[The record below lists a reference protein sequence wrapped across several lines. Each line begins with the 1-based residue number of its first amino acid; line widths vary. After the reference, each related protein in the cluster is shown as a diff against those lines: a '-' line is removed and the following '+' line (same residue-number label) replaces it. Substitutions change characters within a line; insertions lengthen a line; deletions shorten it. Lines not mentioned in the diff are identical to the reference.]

1 MKAAVLTIGDELI
14 VGQVVDTN
22 SAWLSEQL
30 TDAGFE
36 VIRIVSIP
44 DNPAVIEDV
53 ANELLELADLV
64 ISTGG
69 LGPTSDDR
77 TKQVLCKM
85 FGGALVLHEP
95 SLELITKLF
104 HKRGLPLTE
113 TNKNQAL
120 IPSSC
125 TPILNLNGTAPGML
139 FKRRNSLFVA
149 LPGVPFEMK
158 SMFDTGVLPLI
169 NELNVETQVLRF
181 TVNTFGIAESF
192 LSDML
197 STFESQLP
205 QNIAL
210 AYLPGPSGIRL
221 RLTARGSKGDNLGS
235 LVQLEVDKLRQLLGT
250 AIYGFNSD
258 TLPSVVLNLLRK
270 QEKTLAV
277 AESCTGGYVAHL
289 LTQVPG
295 SSQVFKG
302 GVVAYSNELKVK
314 MLNVNLKIITE
325 HGAVSSQTVDQML
338 DGVIACCNA
347 DFAIAIS
354 GIAGPTGGTPDKP
367 VGTTWIGVASPT
379 NRNLELHTFGNLRD
393 INIQR
398 ASYTALNMLRLMLL
412 GCQ

>member
-1 MKAAVLTIGDELI
+1 MKAALLTIGDELI
-14 VGQVVDTN
+14 VGQVIDTN
-22 SAWLSEQL
+22 SAWLSERL

-44 DNPAVIEDV
+44 DNPAIIEDV
-53 ANELLELADLV
+53 ANELLELADVV

-85 FGGALVLHEP
+85 FGGELILHEP
-95 SLELITKLF
+95 SLEVITKLF

-139 FKRRNSLFVA
+139 FKRKNSLFVA

-169 NELNVETQVLRF
+169 DGMNVGAQVFRF

-192 LSDML
+192 LSDRL

-205 QNIAL
+205 QNVGL
-210 AYLPGPSGIRL
+210 AYLPSPAGIRL
-221 RLTARGSKGDNLGS
+221 RFTAKGSERENLSS
-235 LVQLEVDKLRQLLGT
+235 LVQGEVNKLQQLLGT
-250 AIYGFNSD
+250 AIYGYNSD
-258 TLPSVVLNLLRK
+258 TLPSVVLDLLRK

-277 AESCTGGYVAHL
+277 AESCTGGYVAHQ
-289 LTQVPG
+289 LTLIPG

-302 GVVAYSNELKVK
+302 GIVAYSNELKANI
-314 MLNVNLKIITE
+314 LNVDNNVISDY
-325 HGAVSSQTVDQML
+325 GAVSRETVNQML
-338 DGVIACCNA
+338 DGAIACCRA
-347 DFAIAIS
+347 DYAIAIS
-354 GIAGPTGGTPDKP
+354 GIAGPTGDTPGKP
-367 VGTTWIGVASPT
+367 VGTTWIGVAST
-379 NRNLELHTFGNLRD
+379 TSRNLELHTFGNLRD
-393 INIQR
+393 VNIQR

-412 GCQ
+412 GVQ

>member
-1 MKAAVLTIGDELI
+1 MKAAILTIGDELI
-14 VGQVVDTN
+14 IGQVIDTN
-22 SAWLSEQL
+22 SAWLSERL

-44 DNPAVIEDV
+44 DNPVIIESV

-85 FGGALVLHEP
+85 FGGELIMHEP
-95 SLELITKLF
+95 SLEVITKLF
-104 HKRGLPLTE
+104 QKRGLPLTE

-120 IPSSC
+120 VPSSC
-125 TPILNLNGTAPGML
+125 TPILNQNGTAPGML

-169 NELNVETQVLRF
+169 NELNVGTQVMRF

-205 QNIAL
+205 QNIGL
-210 AYLPGPSGIRL
+210 AYLPSPSGIRL
-221 RLTARGSKGDNLGS
+221 RFTARVSKGENLGS
-235 LVQLEVDKLRQLLGT
+235 LIQGEVDKLHQLLGT
-250 AIYGFNSD
+250 AIYGYNSD
-258 TLPSVVLNLLRK
+258 TMPSVVLDLLRK

-289 LTQVPG
+289 LTQIPG
-295 SSQVFKG
+295 SSLVFKG
-302 GVVAYSNELKVK
+302 GIVAYSNELKVNI
-314 MLNVNLKIITE
+314 LNVDKKVIADF
-325 HGAVSSQTVDQML
+325 GAVSRETVNQML
-338 DGVIACCNA
+338 DGVLACCNA
-347 DFAIAIS
+347 DYAIAIS
-354 GIAGPTGGTPDKP
+354 GIAGPTGDTPGKP
-367 VGTTWIGVASPT
+367 VGTTWIGVASAT
-379 NRNLELHTFGNLRD
+379 NRNLELHTFGTLRD

-398 ASYTALNMLRLMLL
+398 ASYTALNMLRLLL
-412 GCQ
+412 LSGQ

>member
-14 VGQVVDTN
+14 IGQVVDTN

-44 DNPAVIEDV
+44 DNPIVIEDV

-85 FGGALVLHEP
+85 FGGELIMHEP
-95 SLELITKLF
+95 SLEVITKLF
-104 HKRGLPLTE
+104 QKRGLPLTD

-120 IPSSC
+120 VPSSC

-169 NELNVETQVLRF
+169 NELNVGTQVLRF

-197 STFESQLP
+197 SPFESQLP

-221 RLTARGSKGDNLGS
+221 RLTARGSKGES
-235 LVQLEVDKLRQLLGT
+235 LVSLIQREVDKLRQLLGT

-258 TLPSVVLNLLRK
+258 TLPSVVLDLLSKR
-270 QEKTLAV
+270 EKTLAV
-277 AESCTGGYVAHL
+277 AESCTGGYVSHL
-289 LTQVPG
+289 LTQIPG

-302 GVVAYSNELKVK
+302 GIVAYSNELKVNILK
-314 MLNVNLKIITE
+314 VNPEVIADY
-325 HGAVSSQTVDQML
+325 GAVSRETVNQML
-338 DGVIACCNA
+338 DGVIACCSA
-347 DFAIAIS
+347 DYAIAIS
-354 GIAGPTGGTPDKP
+354 GIAGPTGETPGKP
-367 VGTTWIGVASPT
+367 VGTTWIGVASAT

-398 ASYTALNMLRLMLL
+398 ASYSALNMLRLMLE
-412 GCQ
+412 GGQ